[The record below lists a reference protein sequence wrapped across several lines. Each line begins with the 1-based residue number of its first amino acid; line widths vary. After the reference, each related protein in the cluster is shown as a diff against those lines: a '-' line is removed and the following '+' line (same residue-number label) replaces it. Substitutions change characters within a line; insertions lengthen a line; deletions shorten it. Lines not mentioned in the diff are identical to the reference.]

1 MLKYR
6 QCRRDKQVIYNLY
19 FGTWSHFNG
28 SLNDDIHPIN
38 CGHCNKR
45 ILHTISWEWGFT
57 KVDSC
62 EGNLRELVCSPKAFT
77 VLLIALD
84 YKRLQEMP
92 NQNPNGNRSLE
103 IKRER
108 DCALT
113 SINNKCTAAKSDIGS
128 PPIPPF
134 SKSANSKQQIVNRD
148 FQWVFNDKKTF
159 IFLSHSQTK

>member
-1 MLKYR
+1 M
-6 QCRRDKQVIYNLY
+6 
-19 FGTWSHFNG
+19 
-28 SLNDDIHPIN
+28 
-38 CGHCNKR
+38 
-45 ILHTISWEWGFT
+45 
-57 KVDSC
+57 DSC

-134 SKSANSKQQIVNRD
+134 SKSANSKQQIVNRI
-148 FQWVFNDKKTF
+148 FNGFSTTKKHSSF
-159 IFLSHSQTK
+159 FLIHKLSRSTLWYFKESTQPRMIALYIDSFFAFLLF